1 MSGQRGGY
9 TVNSWY
15 LLVDSLP
22 FAWAHFPF
30 MQNALLAILLVSP
43 LFALIGTLVIS
54 NHMAFFSDAIGHA
67 TLTGIAI
74 GAILGLSDPTWAM
87 MGFCVLL
94 ALAVTILRRYSKVS
108 ADTLIGLVM
117 AFAVAL
123 GVVLLSRNGGFA
135 KYSVFLIGDLLTIT
149 TAEIERLAIILL
161 LVGGLWVAYFNRFV
175 FTFLNRSLA
184 QSRGVNI
191 WAMEAFFACIVALVV
206 AVSIPWVGLLVVNS
220 LLIIPAATSR
230 NLASNSRQYVL
241 IAFCLSLV
249 SGTFGLVLSYYW
261 GSAAG
266 ATVVLVAM
274 VLYAVSLFLRR

>member
-1 MSGQRGGY
+1 MSG
-9 TVNSWY
+9 WY
-15 LLVDSLP
+15 CLIDTLP
-22 FAWAHFPF
+22 FEWAHFPF

-54 NHMAFFSDAIGHA
+54 NQMAFFSEAIGHA
-67 TLTGIAI
+67 TLTGIAV
-74 GAILGLSDPTWAM
+74 GAILGLSDPTWSM
-87 MGFCVLL
+87 IGFCVLL
-94 ALAVTILRRYSKVS
+94 ALTVTVLRRYSKVS

-135 KYSVFLIGDLLTIT
+135 KYSSFLIGDLLTIT
-149 TAEIERLAIILL
+149 PAEIGRLAVVLL
-161 LVGGLWVAYFNRFV
+161 LVGGFWIMYFNRFV
-175 FTFLNRSLA
+175 ITFLNRSLA

-241 IAFCLSLV
+241 IAFCFSLI
-249 SGTFGLVLSYYW
+249 SGIAGLVLSFYW
-261 GSAAG
+261 GTATG

-274 VLYAVSLFLRR
+274 VLYTFSFLPRRFIR

>member
-1 MSGQRGGY
+1 MNG
-9 TVNSWY
+9 WY
-15 LLVDSLP
+15 LLIDSLP
-22 FAWAHFPF
+22 FEWAHFPF
-30 MQNALLAILLVSP
+30 MQNALLAIVLVSP

-74 GAILGLSDPTWAM
+74 GAILGLSDPTWIM

-94 ALAVTILRRYSKVS
+94 ALAVTVLRRYSKVS

-123 GVVLLSRNGGFA
+123 GVVLLSRGGGFA

-149 TAEIERLAIILL
+149 PAEIGRLAVILL
-161 LVGGLWVAYFNRFV
+161 LVGGLWIVYFNRFV
-175 FTFLNRSLA
+175 LTFLNRSLA

-230 NLASNSRQYVL
+230 NLARNSRQYVV
-241 IAFCLSLV
+241 IAFCISIV
-249 SGTFGLVLSYYW
+249 AGIAGLVFSYYW
-261 GSAAG
+261 GSATG

-274 VLYAVSLFLRR
+274 VMYALSLLLKR